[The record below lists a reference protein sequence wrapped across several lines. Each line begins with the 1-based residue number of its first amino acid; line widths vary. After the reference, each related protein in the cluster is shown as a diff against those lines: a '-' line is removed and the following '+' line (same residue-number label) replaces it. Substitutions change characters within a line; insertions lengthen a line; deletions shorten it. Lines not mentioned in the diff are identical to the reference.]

1 VIRTLLSP
9 DRREAINAQ
18 FIRAFAGEATAEDVH
33 DVAQN
38 ISCDV
43 VLAEDKAW
51 TNDPFASSSDY
62 RLADSRDNEWR
73 IYVASGLSH

>member
-1 VIRTLLSP
+1 V
-9 DRREAINAQ
+9 
-18 FIRAFAGEATAEDVH
+18 FAGEATAEDVH
-33 DVAQN
+33 DMAQN

-43 VLAEDKAW
+43 VVVLAEGKAW